1 LFQIELHDATFAK
14 TPAKESTVTDL
25 TCVNFFFGNNG
36 TGKSTIAQAILNDYG
51 ITYNP
56 GHNRSDYYLHVY
68 DEKYIK
74 DNIQS
79 YPGMPGLFTMDY
91 VNITTQKV
99 VEKKQEEIKD
109 LREKQ
114 SKNDKQAEEKNRELT
129 KLIKA
134 FRKDVWDKTKD
145 IREKFSDTQTGF
157 KNSQEK
163 LADRIM
169 SSESKDVDED
179 ELSRVYASAF
189 SEDAQTYELF
199 EVPED
204 PYILDNMPHMELMEK
219 CYASFVGIIES
230 GAALEE
236 LGIAYENLPES
247 PSGWEAF
254 FSGAADGFLWSY
266 GIPSNFSG
274 KVLSD
279 ADNVA
284 NSEAQIRSAAANALA
299 NLENEAKNLE
309 KLLLKGEKL
318 GASFYE
324 LAPQYAAE
332 ITMNN
337 GRIVVDFDENG
348 TNDHDWLKL
357 FNNGETLYD
366 VCVIATIT
374 GKDGNSVTN
383 YYFVERW
390 EKEWLF
396 SELESLELVN
406 VVFRNTAFQVQNV
419 KIELY
424 SPAYSTSFTYQY
436 DEEEKTK
443 DGYYEK
449 IGRQI
454 WQEHLKTM
462 NNTDGNLAPPPLEY

>member
-1 LFQIELHDATFAK
+1 MKKCLKIFTIVWGIFLGYTGGIVLGQEM
-14 TPAKESTVTDL
+14 PAKPAPAAPVIS
-25 TCVNFFFGNNG
+25 
-36 TGKSTIAQAILNDYG
+36 
-51 ITYNP
+51 
-56 GHNRSDYYLHVY
+56 
-68 DEKYIK
+68 
-74 DNIQS
+74 
-79 YPGMPGLFTMDY
+79 
-91 VNITTQKV
+91 
-99 VEKKQEEIKD
+99 KQEIRDYFKLAYFCETDELLTEEELKEQD
-109 LREKQ
+109 DDPLKVLEEMEQEYTKLQNLSFDNREFEYYK
-114 SKNDKQAEEKNRELT
+114 EKN
-129 KLIKA
+129 
-134 FRKDVWDKTKD
+134 
-145 IREKFSDTQTGF
+145 
-157 KNSQEK
+157 
-163 LADRIM
+163 
-169 SSESKDVDED
+169 
-179 ELSRVYASAF
+179 
-189 SEDAQTYELF
+189 
-199 EVPED
+199 
-204 PYILDNMPHMELMEK
+204 MELMEK

>member
-1 LFQIELHDATFAK
+1 MKKCLKIFTIVWGIFLGYTGGIVLGQEM
-14 TPAKESTVTDL
+14 PAKPAPAAPVIS
-25 TCVNFFFGNNG
+25 
-36 TGKSTIAQAILNDYG
+36 
-51 ITYNP
+51 
-56 GHNRSDYYLHVY
+56 
-68 DEKYIK
+68 
-74 DNIQS
+74 
-79 YPGMPGLFTMDY
+79 
-91 VNITTQKV
+91 
-99 VEKKQEEIKD
+99 KQEIRDYFKLAYFCETDELLTEEELKEQD
-109 LREKQ
+109 DDDPLKVLEEMEQEYTKLQNLSFDNREFEYYK
-114 SKNDKQAEEKNRELT
+114 EKN
-129 KLIKA
+129 
-134 FRKDVWDKTKD
+134 
-145 IREKFSDTQTGF
+145 
-157 KNSQEK
+157 
-163 LADRIM
+163 
-169 SSESKDVDED
+169 
-179 ELSRVYASAF
+179 
-189 SEDAQTYELF
+189 
-199 EVPED
+199 
-204 PYILDNMPHMELMEK
+204 MEWMEK

-230 GAALEE
+230 EAALEE